1 MPVGYNREAMTVK
14 ESVKQVLDSLP
25 DDSTLDDVIHA
36 LYIKAKFERGEGQ
49 IREGNGVS
57 DEEARERLRKWAG

>member
-1 MPVGYNREAMTVK
+1 MTIK

-36 LYIKAKFERGEGQ
+36 LYIKAKYERGEQ
-49 IREGNGVS
+49 EIREGKGVS
-57 DEEARERLRKWAG
+57 DEQARERLRKWAG

>member
-1 MPVGYNREAMTVK
+1 MGYNHEAMTVK

>member
-1 MPVGYNREAMTVK
+1 MTVK
-14 ESVKQVLDSLP
+14 ESVRQVLDSLP

-36 LYIKAKFERGEGQ
+36 LYIKVKFERGEGE

>member
-1 MPVGYNREAMTVK
+1 MTVK

-36 LYIKAKFERGEGQ
+36 LYIKAKIERGESE
-49 IREGNGVS
+49 IREGKGVS